1 MVHVHIDDALLGSP
15 DALDALDVGLKLLA
29 GPKPR
34 LFFRAP
40 ARVRLDKQH
49 GVPAALWQ
57 VDSLVGLQQH
67 PLLERAI
74 AVAVDLRDGVV
85 RVGSLR
91 PEDYEAPEPFPQEA
105 GARPPPVGAAVNSRY
120 FDLVEVCHVP
130 RRVGDYLVSVV
141 LLDQHS
147 NREPVS
153 VRASDLSD
161 AFHDPAVDALIN
173 AEYLRKGH
181 PRVWPLPT
189 AHTPS
194 YAPRPDVPTPPD
206 AAGIVM
212 TAPRAVAQ
220 RPGTPWP
227 LRGAWRLPLR
237 PEDIVRTPDAT
248 VEHMERRGFGRPTAV
263 VPVSL
268 LFTGA
273 DSPRDV
279 LVQLGLPTFDPIDVA
294 NPPGSVT
301 GCFSL
306 DLQQTFEGKLEPQT
320 YFVYAFS
327 REVMAGPVQTA
338 LVAAER
344 LPER

>member
-1 MVHVHIDDALLGSP
+1 MVTVRIDDALLGSP
-15 DALDALDVGLKLLA
+15 DALDALGVGRKLLA
-29 GPKPR
+29 GPKPA
-34 LFFRAP
+34 LFLRVP
-40 ARVRLDKQH
+40 RHVRLDTQRA
-49 GVPAALWQ
+49 VPAALWQ
-57 VDSLVGLQQH
+57 ADTFVGLARH
-67 PLLERAI
+67 PLLQRAL
-74 AVAVDLRDGVV
+74 AVIVDLRDGAV
-85 RVGSLR
+85 RVASLR
-91 PEDYEAPEPFPQEA
+91 PDGYVPPRPFPRGDGDSPAAE
-105 GARPPPVGAAVNSRY
+105 GAAAKSHY
-120 FDLVEVCHVP
+120 FDLVDQCSFP
-130 RRVGDYLVSVV
+130 LRVGDYLVSVV

-147 NREPVS
+147 NREAVS

-189 AHTPS
+189 ALTPS

-294 NPPGSVT
+294 NPPAEVT